1 MLDGIPGPA
10 GRWEENEMTGEGVKD
25 KAVFDTKVMRIHKDT
40 VFRMLFRDK
49 KKLLSL
55 FNAVNGTHY
64 EDPEELQVNTLEN
77 AIYMNMKNDVSCVL
91 DARLNLYEH
100 QSTVN
105 PNMPLRDL
113 FYISR
118 MYETMVR
125 KEEIYSSKEV
135 KLPTPH
141 FVVFYNGKDEQPER
155 RVMYL
160 SNLYTKQ
167 MGEPGLELAV
177 VQLNINEG
185 YNEELKKSCEPLF
198 GYMTYVEKVNRYR
211 KQIGLEAAVDRS
223 VTECIREGILA
234 DFFQKNRAE
243 VVQMSIFEYDEE
255 AHMRLI
261 REEGRD
267 KGIEEAM
274 ILIDHLLSEN
284 RLTDLKRVT
293 QDEKYMRRLMEEFE
307 TAGEV

>member
-1 MLDGIPGPA
+1 
-10 GRWEENEMTGEGVKD
+10 MTGEGVKD
-25 KAVFDTKVMRIHKDT
+25 KSVFDTKVMRIHKDT

-91 DARLNLYEH
+91 DAQLNLYEH

-125 KEEIYSSKEV
+125 KEEIYSSKAV
-135 KLPTPH
+135 KLPTPR

-261 REEGRD
+261 REEGREEGRD

>member
-1 MLDGIPGPA
+1 
-10 GRWEENEMTGEGVKD
+10 MTGEGVKD

-64 EDPEELQVNTLEN
+64 EEPEELQVNTLEN

-135 KLPTPH
+135 KLPTPY

-185 YNEELKKSCEPLF
+185 YNEELKKNCEPLF

-211 KQIGLEAAVDRS
+211 KQIGLDAAVDRS

-293 QDEKYMRRLMEEFE
+293 RDEKYMRRLMKEFE
-307 TAGEV
+307 TAGEG

>member
-1 MLDGIPGPA
+1 
-10 GRWEENEMTGEGVKD
+10 MTGEGVKD
-25 KAVFDTKVMRIHKDT
+25 KAVFDTKVMRMHKDT

>member
-1 MLDGIPGPA
+1 
-10 GRWEENEMTGEGVKD
+10 MTGEGVKD

-284 RLTDLKRVT
+284 RLTDLKRAT
-293 QDEKYMRRLMEEFE
+293 QDEEYMRRLIEEFE